1 MSMQKAFT
9 LSELIIAL
17 GIVGV
22 ISALCIPPLSDNIE
36 KTRTASILGKVIKQV
51 ETGVA
56 NYMADDADE
65 TGASAET
72 LLGTSNVTNFMAPVS
87 GVLPK
92 YIGAVAP
99 ETQERYKVCEYESS
113 TCETLNTNFMSTY
126 KFNKIPAEL
135 WAIKLIENSSNVLED
150 NKDTV
155 IKTIKVDVNG
165 FNKKPNQY
173 GKDVFIIKILN
184 DGRVVPNGEASDC
197 TKDNIGDGK
206 SCAARIVADKYK
218 ITYR

>member
-1 MSMQKAFT
+1 MSMKKAFT

-22 ISALCIPPLSDNIE
+22 ISALCIPQLSDNIE

-56 NYMADDADE
+56 NYMVDDADE

-72 LLGTSNVTNFMAPVS
+72 LLGTSNVNNFMAPVS
-87 GVLPK
+87 GILPK

-99 ETQERYKVCEYESS
+99 ETQKSYTVYEYESS
-113 TCETLNTNFMSTY
+113 TYETLDTNLMSTY

-135 WAIKLIENSSNVLED
+135 WAKKLADSS
-150 NKDTV
+150 DTV
-155 IKTIKVDVNG
+155 IKTINVDVNG
-165 FNKKPNQY
+165 FDKKPNQY

>member
-1 MSMQKAFT
+1 MSMKKAFT

-22 ISALCIPPLSDNIE
+22 ISALCIPQLSDNIE

-56 NYMADDADE
+56 NYMVDDADE

-72 LLGTSNVTNFMAPVS
+72 LLGTSNVNNFMAPVS
-87 GVLPK
+87 GILPK

-99 ETQERYKVCEYESS
+99 ETQESYTVCEYESS
-113 TCETLNTNFMSTY
+113 TCEPLDTNLMSTY
-126 KFNKIPAEL
+126 KFNKIPA
-135 WAIKLIENSSNVLED
+135 AIKFIDNSSNVLED

-206 SCAARIVADKYK
+206 SCAARIVADNYK

>member
-1 MSMQKAFT
+1 MSMKKAFT

-22 ISALCIPPLSDNIE
+22 ISALCIPQLSDNIE

-56 NYMADDADE
+56 HYMVDDADE

-72 LLGTSNVTNFMAPVS
+72 LLGTNNPRGFL
-87 GVLPK
+87 GK
-92 YIGAVAP
+92 YIGI
-99 ETQERYKVCEYESS
+99 SS
-113 TCETLNTNFMSTY
+113 SDNVIPASITSEGSGMYSVMH
-126 KFNKIPAEL
+126 FNKIPAEIAYCTNAL
-135 WAIKLIENSSNVLED
+135 CHSHED
-150 NKDTV
+150 QNPWLNTVDTKGSMIV
-155 IKTIKVDVNG
+155 EMFVDVNG
-165 FNKKPNQY
+165 FDKKPNQY

-206 SCAARIVADKYK
+206 SCAARIVADNYK

>member
-1 MSMQKAFT
+1 MSMKKAFT

-17 GIVGV
+17 GIISV
-22 ISALCIPPLSDNIE
+22 ISVLCIPQLSDNIE

-72 LLGTSNVTNFMAPVS
+72 LLGTSKVNIFMAPIN
-87 GVLPK
+87 GLLPK

-113 TCETLNTNFMSTY
+113 TCETLNTNIMSTY

-135 WAIKLIENSSNVLED
+135 WAIKFIDNSLNVLED